1 MAAAALLLNVTSC
14 QNEDIVLQQQE
25 ETTGQEFTLQA
36 TYGASTRTT
45 LEGNGTGYDTKWSA
59 GDQIFVTDG
68 NGFVSG
74 VLTLETG
81 DGQSTGTFK
90 GYVSG
95 NPGALRYAIFPVPAD
110 GAIDLSKVD
119 ASQVDAP
126 MTAEINAGSASFS
139 NECGLIE
146 LTIFNIPEGE
156 DITISEATMPAPIN
170 ISGSLQVDAED
181 CSLTPGTPA
190 NEITV
195 SNAKSGV
202 PFYVPVIAG
211 SEKSTIILKVSV
223 DGKESKKFNVPIQK
237 GAVSEEKTPD
247 LYVTDDALVKWE
259 EYVPSED
266 TENPGSYT
274 IKTTPDLLWVAE
286 QVNEEGNTFEGKTL
300 TMAAD
305 IDLNGVEWTP
315 IGLNADDAKKFKG
328 TFDGGNYT
336 ISNLKVETEAGY
348 TAAGLFGALN
358 GTIQNL
364 TIDGANIKHISTGD
378 ATDNGIGAVAGSI
391 YPTGII
397 TNVTVKN
404 AVVEG
409 NRYVG
414 GIAGYVYGSIQNCT
428 VENIELTATPNAISG
443 GYDNGDKVG
452 GIAGYYV
459 TDTGNTCKDNKVINA
474 QIHGYRDLGGLVGCA
489 DVPSSVAGNSVENA
503 NIIVDQIT
511 NNYGEK
517 TANADGIVGRL
528 LNGTE
533 LGTGNS
539 SSEITITFLA
549 NNTNLQSTLD
559 KIGVGT
565 YTVAL
570 IENIKGNATV
580 SQKEGVNIVIDGCEY
595 EYDGTLFIHGNAR
608 YEGAETLTIKNVKFN
623 TDADTK
629 DFISSNSTGSVERY
643 AHNVT
648 IENCTFEGSDV
659 AVVGMRLRQAY
670 NILVKGC
677 EATGI
682 HSLSQNTACSY
693 QKYEKCTVS
702 AGSGINILIS
712 GNVDVVNCNFTATED
727 DGYGIRVDA
736 GNANTLNVT
745 GSTIKAYEPVVIRSA
760 KALYKF
766 NLASSTLNTLSGNHI
781 VVKGEMPT
789 MTGVDG
795 LTIKK

>member
-110 GAIDLSKVD
+110 GVIDLSKVD

-156 DITISEATMPAPIN
+156 DITISEATSSAPIN
-170 ISGSLQVDAED
+170 ISGSLLVDAED
-181 CSLTPGTPA
+181 GSLTPGTPA

-211 SEKSTIILKVSV
+211 SEKSKIILRVSV
-223 DGKESKKFNVPIQK
+223 DGKKSDKFNVPIKK
-237 GAVSEEKTPD
+237 GAVSEEDTPD

-286 QVNEEGNTFEGKTL
+286 QVNEEGNTFEGETL

-315 IGLNADDAKKFKG
+315 IAKDGKLFKG
-328 TFDGGNYT
+328 TFDGQDHT
-336 ISNLKVETEAGY
+336 ISNLKVVATDNSPV
-348 TAAGLFGALN
+348 GLFASNRGLIKNVKMQNVDIKGYYKAGAIVGDGLCSRVESCSVDGGSITIEPLN
-358 GTIQNL
+358 EDDGNHAGGIVGYLSAEPTAYVKDCSVNNL
-364 TIDGANIKHISTGD
+364 TIKA
-378 ATDNGIGAVAGSI
+378 
-391 YPTGII
+391 
-397 TNVTVKN
+397 
-404 AVVEG
+404 
-409 NRYVG
+409 
-414 GIAGYVYGSIQNCT
+414 
-428 VENIELTATPNAISG
+428 
-443 GYDNGDKVG
+443 
-452 GIAGYYV
+452 
-459 TDTGNTCKDNKVINA
+459 
-474 QIHGYRDLGGLVGCA
+474 YRDLGGIAGTATGAGTGVTPEVSGNTVSNTTLIIDQTA
-489 DVPSSVAGNSVENA
+489 DYNDVKAPNVAE
-503 NIIVDQIT
+503 
-511 NNYGEK
+511 
-517 TANADGIVGRL
+517 IVGRL

-533 LGTGNS
+533 LGAGNS
-539 SSEITITFLA
+539 SSGIAITFLA

-702 AGSGINILIS
+702 AGSGINILTS

-736 GNANTLNVT
+736 GYENILNVT
-745 GSTIKAYEPVVIRSA
+745 GSTIKAYEPVVIRKA
-760 KALYKF
+760 QALYKF